1 MPEPSTN
8 VPLPPSAVVSVNSA
22 LAITHVVTFA
32 SSWAK
37 IVPYDPSGQATS
49 VLAPRVM
56 VMPSLPLSS

>member
-8 VPLPPSAVVSVNSA
+8 VPVPPSAVVSVSSA
-22 LAITHVVTFA
+22 LATAQVVTLP
-32 SSWAK
+32 SSCAK

-49 VLAPRVM
+49 VLAPSVM